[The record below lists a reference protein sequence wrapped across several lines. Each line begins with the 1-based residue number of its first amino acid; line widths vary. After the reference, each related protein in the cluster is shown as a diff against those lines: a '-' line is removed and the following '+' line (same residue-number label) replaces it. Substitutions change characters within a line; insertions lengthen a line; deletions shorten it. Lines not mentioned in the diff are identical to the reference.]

1 MPWEA
6 GPGQWQCSQ
15 CDGDQSMAG
24 RGLGSPAQHSP
35 AQHSTQC
42 RHQDLA
48 SQPPAQ
54 TDRVCTVWNDVN
66 KENEL

>member
-6 GPGQWQCSQ
+6 GPGQWQCPQ
-15 CDGDQSMAG
+15 CDGTNQWRAEA
-24 RGLGSPAQHSP
+24 LAASPAK
-35 AQHSTQC
+35 HSTQC

>member
-1 MPWEA
+1 MPREA
-6 GPGQWQCSQ
+6 GPGLWLCPQ
-15 CDGDQSMAG
+15 CDGTNQWRAEA
-24 RGLGSPAQHSP
+24 LAAQPSP

-48 SQPPAQ
+48 SQPPAR